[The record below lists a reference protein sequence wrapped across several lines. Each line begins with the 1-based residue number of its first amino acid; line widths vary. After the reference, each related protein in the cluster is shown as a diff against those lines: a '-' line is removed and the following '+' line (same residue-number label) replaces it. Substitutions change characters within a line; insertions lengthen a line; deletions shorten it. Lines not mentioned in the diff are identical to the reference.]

1 MEHDDEYTLKY
12 PENAM
17 IYLGYFGLIVFLG
30 LILQTYLNPSKYF
43 QNIYELIIYTLLVGL
58 IGFSLF
64 YFINY
69 RYKKKV
75 IFSQNGVSL
84 KRFLQKKQ
92 FIEWSAIQEIDFNI
106 AGFSASD
113 VGTLGSQGIL
123 AFAFV
128 PNIGKIGEWNIT
140 INVMGKLVKIRLFH
154 VPFSFINP
162 INPII
167 YENSNL
173 KYLTYQDLKNP
184 KKKEVAW
191 TWKCEGTEGERQETL
206 RFLKNPPSE
215 LDK

>member
-191 TWKCEGTEGERQETL
+191 TWKCEGTKEERQETL